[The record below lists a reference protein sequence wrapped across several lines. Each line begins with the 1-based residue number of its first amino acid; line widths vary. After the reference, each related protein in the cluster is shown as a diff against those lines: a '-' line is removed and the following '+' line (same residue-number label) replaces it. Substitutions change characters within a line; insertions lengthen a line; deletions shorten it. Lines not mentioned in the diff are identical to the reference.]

1 MPATTAPNAPVVAPS
16 AAAAALARK
25 PATSVVITGLGVIS
39 PLGNTPEALLDGLR
53 SGRSG
58 IAGFTQIPAGA
69 YCVSNGAEARE
80 FTGDIQDYGP
90 LEKSMQRTIKKGS
103 KVMCR
108 EIEMGV
114 AAAQLALH
122 HAGFDPE
129 RFDRDRTGVLFGS
142 DYIMSLPEEYAEGIA
157 ACIEDGEFQFSK
169 WGQQGLPKVNP
180 LWLLKYLPN
189 MPASHIAIYNDLR
202 GPNNSLTLREASS
215 CAAIAEATST
225 ILRGHADALVVGA
238 TGSRVHPLRTLHAST
253 QEPLAADRD
262 DPAEMSRPF
271 DASRDGSVLGE
282 GAASMVCESRAHA
295 EARGATIFGE
305 VIGYGTSVAGELA
318 GPRPLEVAIA
328 NALRAAIGSA
338 QAAGHGDTPIGHI
351 HAHGLSDV
359 EIDRDEA
366 AAIASVFGA
375 AKSQPPVTTAK
386 GHFGNLGAGG
396 GMVEIIASL
405 GCLGSDLFAIRNLST
420 LADDCPIHAVTEA
433 NVPAGDSFISVN
445 VTPQGQAAAVW
456 IRR

>member
-1 MPATTAPNAPVVAPS
+1 MPATNAENAPALAPS
-16 AAAAALARK
+16 AAALARK
-25 PATSVVITGLGVIS
+25 PAASVVITGLGVIS
-39 PLGNTPEALLDGLR
+39 PLGNSPETLLQGLR
-53 SGRSG
+53 EGRSG
-58 IAGFTQIPAGA
+58 IGEFTQIPTDA
-69 YCVSNGAEARE
+69 YCVSHGAEARE
-80 FTGDIQDYGP
+80 FTGDISDYGP

-114 AAAQLALH
+114 ASAQLALN
-122 HAGFDPE
+122 HAGFHPDQ
-129 RFDRDRTGVLFGS
+129 FDRDRTGVLFGS

-157 ACIEDGEFQFSK
+157 ACIEDGKFQFSK
-169 WGQQGLPKVNP
+169 WGQLGLPEVNP

-238 TGSRVHPLRTLHAST
+238 TGCRVHPLRTLHASM
-253 QEPLAADRD
+253 QEALAADRD
-262 DPAEMSRPF
+262 DATEMSRPF

-282 GAASMVCESRAHA
+282 GAASMMFESRDHA
-295 EARGATIFGE
+295 EARGANILGE
-305 VIGYGTSVAGELA
+305 VIGYGSSAAGESA
-318 GPRPLEVAIA
+318 GARPIQIAIA
-328 NALRAAIGSA
+328 NALRAAIRSA
-338 QAAGHGDTPIGHI
+338 TAAGQGDTPIGHI
-351 HAHGLSDV
+351 HAHGLADID
-359 EIDRDEA
+359 IDRDEA
-366 AAIASVFGA
+366 AAIAEVFGDVQA
-375 AKSQPPVTTAK
+375 QPPVTTAK

-396 GMVEIIASL
+396 GMVEIIGSL
-405 GCLGSDLFAIRNLST
+405 MCLGSELFAIRNLQS
-420 LADDCPIHAVTEA
+420 LAEDCPIRAVTNSNTA
-433 NVPAGDSFISVN
+433 AGDSFISVN

>member
-1 MPATTAPNAPVVAPS
+1 MPATTSPNAPAVAP
-16 AAAAALARK
+16 AAAATPARK

-39 PLGNTPEALLDGLR
+39 PLGNTPAALLDGLR

-58 IAGFTQIPAGA
+58 IAEFTQIPTGA
-69 YCVSNGAEARE
+69 YCVSHGAEARQ

-114 AAAQLALH
+114 ASAQLALH
-122 HAGFDPE
+122 HAGFSPDQ
-129 RFDRDRTGVLFGS
+129 FDRDRTGVLFGS

-157 ACIEDGEFQFSK
+157 ACIEDGKFQFSK
-169 WGQQGLPKVNP
+169 WGQQGLPEVNP

-238 TGSRVHPLRTLHAST
+238 TGSRVHPLRTMHAST
-253 QEPLAADRD
+253 QETLAADRD
-262 DPAEMSRPF
+262 DPTEMSRPF
-271 DASRDGSVLGE
+271 DAARDGSVLGE
-282 GAASMVCESRAHA
+282 GAASMLFESREHA
-295 EARGATIFGE
+295 EARGAAIFGE
-305 VIGYGTSVAGELA
+305 VIGYGTSAAGEFA
-318 GPRPLEVAIA
+318 GPRPIQIAIA
-328 NALRAAIGSA
+328 NALRAAIRSA
-338 QAAGHGDTPIGHI
+338 QAAGHGDTPVGHV
-351 HAHGLSDV
+351 HAHGLAD
-359 EIDRDEA
+359 IDFDRDEA
-366 AAIASVFGA
+366 AAIVDVFGDVE
-375 AKSQPPVTTAK
+375 SQPPVTTAK

-396 GMVEIIASL
+396 GMVEIIGSL
-405 GCLGSDLFAIRNLST
+405 MCLGSNLFAIRNLDS
-420 LADDCPIHAVTEA
+420 LATNCPIRAVTDA
-433 NVPAGDSFISVN
+433 SIAAGDSFISVN